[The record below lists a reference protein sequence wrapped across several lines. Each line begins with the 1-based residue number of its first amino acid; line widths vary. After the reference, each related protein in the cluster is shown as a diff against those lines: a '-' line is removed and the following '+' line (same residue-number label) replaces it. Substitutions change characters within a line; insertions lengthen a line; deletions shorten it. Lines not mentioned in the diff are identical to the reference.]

1 LTYQKE
7 IPMDGDERLAQRI
20 ETQQAQEEA
29 ATADI
34 LRHHFSV
41 PSAHARPFLGGYAVR
56 MGVGYPTN
64 RGMGVG
70 FQPTIQPSEWEDFE
84 AFYAAV
90 GLPAELELCPFTH
103 PSFLT
108 LVAQR
113 GYTVFRFY
121 NVYVLSL
128 SSSERSDSRSPTI
141 DIHQATEA
149 ESALWAQTVA
159 GTTQPE
165 DPRVR
170 LAQATFSRPGVRC
183 YLATI
188 QGKVAGGAA
197 LSLTNGIGMLSFM
210 ATVPAFRRQG
220 VQHALIAERLA
231 VAAAHGC
238 ELALCSTNPGNQ
250 SQRNVQRHGF
260 GLAYTKVFVRKRMG

>member
-1 LTYQKE
+1 
-7 IPMDGDERLAQRI
+7 MDVDERLAQRI
-20 ETQQAQEEA
+20 ETQQAQDEA

-34 LRHHFSV
+34 LRLRFST

-56 MGVGYPTN
+56 TGVGYPIN

-84 AFYAAV
+84 AFYTAA
-90 GLPAELELCPFTH
+90 GLPAELELCPLAH
-103 PSFLT
+103 PSFLP

-113 GYTVFRFY
+113 GYSVFRFY
-121 NVYVLSL
+121 NVYLLPL
-128 SSSERSDSRSPTI
+128 SSSRRSSSRSPTI
-141 DIHQATEA
+141 DIHQATET
-149 ESALWAQTVA
+149 ECALWAQTVA
-159 GTTQPE
+159 GTAHTE

-170 LAQATFSRPGVRC
+170 LAQAAFSRPGVQC
-183 YLATI
+183 YLATM
-188 QGKVAGGAA
+188 QGEVAGGAA
-197 LSLTNGIGMLSFM
+197 LSMSNGIGTLSFM
-210 ATVPAFRRQG
+210 ATLPAFRHQG

-260 GLAYTKVFVRKRMG
+260 GLAYTKVFVRKRVG

>member
-1 LTYQKE
+1 
-7 IPMDGDERLAQRI
+7 MDGDERRAQRI
-20 ETQQAQEEA
+20 EAQQAQEEA
-29 ATADI
+29 ATVDV

-64 RGMGVG
+64 RGMGVD
-70 FQPTIQPSEWEDFE
+70 FQPTLRPSEWEDFE
-84 AFYAAV
+84 AFYAEV
-90 GLPAELELCPFTH
+90 GLPAELELCSFTH
-103 PSFLT
+103 PSFLAV
-108 LVAQR
+108 VAQR

-121 NVYVLSL
+121 NVYLLPLSA
-128 SSSERSDSRSPTI
+128 SEHSGSRSPTI
-141 DIHQATEA
+141 DIHQVTEA

-159 GTTQPE
+159 GTTRPE
-165 DPRVR
+165 DPIVK
-170 LAQATFSRPGVRC
+170 LAQATFARPGVRC

-197 LSLTNGIGMLSFM
+197 LSLTNGIGTLSFM
-210 ATVPAFRRQG
+210 ATLPAFRRQG

-260 GLAYTKVFVRKRMG
+260 RLAYTRVFVRQRVG